1 MSKTIAKLFTKDYK
15 DYNNPKVRN
24 IYGMIAS
31 TIGISANI
39 LLSAAKIT
47 VGLLFSSLAVLADGL
62 NNLTDSASSGVSLL
76 GFKIANK
83 PADKKHPFGHAR
95 MEYLCALIISFI
107 ICALGVELVI
117 SSIKKMTAPESF
129 DPNNILL
136 IVLGVSIFAK
146 LCMALYNRRMGK
158 LLDSI
163 TLKGVAQ
170 DSLNDVITTTVI
182 LITSLVYR
190 YTGFNL
196 DAYAGLAVA
205 LFILY
210 GGIRL
215 IIGTLNPL
223 LGEKPD
229 KEIVNSIVQRILK
242 YEGVL
247 AIHDLVIHNYG
258 PNKYF
263 ATVHAEVDSKVDVM
277 QSHELIDTIEREVS
291 DDNLHLVIHMDP
303 VTTDD
308 TTTNE
313 LKKQVIEILKQ
324 IDPALSMHDFRII
337 AGPNRTNLIFDIV
350 IPNEAKYTP
359 DSLKNLIQY
368 KLHELDSRYLAVI
381 NIDENYVEL

>member
-146 LCMALYNRRMGK
+146 LCMALYSRRMGK

>member
-313 LKKQVIEILKQ
+313 LKKQVVEILKQ

>member
-229 KEIVNSIVQRILK
+229 KEIVNSIVNRILK

>member
-39 LLSAAKIT
+39 ILSAAKIT

-313 LKKQVIEILKQ
+313 LKKQVIEIIKQ

>member
-229 KEIVNSIVQRILK
+229 KAIVNSIVQRILK

-313 LKKQVIEILKQ
+313 LKKQVIEIIKQ

>member
-39 LLSAAKIT
+39 ILSAAKIT

-196 DAYAGLAVA
+196 DAYSGLAVA

-277 QSHELIDTIEREVS
+277 QSHELIDTIEREMS

-313 LKKQVIEILKQ
+313 LKKQVIEIIKQ

>member
-313 LKKQVIEILKQ
+313 LKKQVIEIIKQ

>member
-313 LKKQVIEILKQ
+313 LKKQVVEILKQ

-350 IPNEAKYTP
+350 IPNEAIYTP

>member
-62 NNLTDSASSGVSLL
+62 NNLTDSASSGGSLL

-136 IVLGVSIFAK
+136 IVLGGSIFAK

-313 LKKQVIEILKQ
+313 LKKQVIEIIKQ